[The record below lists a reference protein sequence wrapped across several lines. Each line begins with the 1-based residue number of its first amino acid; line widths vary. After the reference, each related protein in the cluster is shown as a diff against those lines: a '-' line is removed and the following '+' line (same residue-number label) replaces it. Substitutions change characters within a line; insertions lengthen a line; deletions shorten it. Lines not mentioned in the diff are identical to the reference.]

1 MVRTTGSVRT
11 TGTAR
16 STILQPASAG
26 AHTLAAAPIT
36 PGSSVLGS
44 SLERLLFWFG
54 EALTYAMGRPAEPGV
69 SPPPLLGVQ
78 PYRDIPRRRR

>member
-1 MVRTTGSVRT
+1 MVRT

-16 STILQPASAG
+16 SAGVQPASAG
-26 AHTLAAAPIT
+26 AHTLAASPMAAR
-36 PGSSVLGS
+36 SSVLGS
-44 SLERLLFWFG
+44 SLEGLLFWFG
-54 EALTYAMGRPAEPGV
+54 EALSYAMGRPAELQV